1 MPDEELSKLYGLLSL
16 ILEEIRSTR
25 KAASPSSPDETSPDE
40 APKENWPDL
49 ANIERVYVEHVLRH
63 TAGNKQAAAR
73 ILNVDRK
80 TLDRMI
86 KRHKLDLSELQTR
99 H

>member
-1 MPDEELSKLYGLLSL
+1 MADEDISKLQEMLSL
-16 ILEEIRSTR
+16 ILEEIRSTK
-25 KAASPSSPDETSPDE
+25 KAANRAPLDETR
-40 APKENWPDL
+40 KENWPYL
-49 ANIERVYVEHVLRH
+49 ADIERVYVEHVLRH
-63 TAGNKQAAAR
+63 TSGNKQAAAR

-86 KRHKLDLSELQTR
+86 KRHKLNLSELQTG